1 MKISYR
7 NNPLIK
13 SLENDNFE
21 FSVSENDKDNYNKII
36 GFKIFEFIDL
46 NKKIFL
52 NNINIISNP
61 FLEAF
66 EIASPQLYDL
76 LEQENLDTA
85 DYCKVLIQ
93 KNKTIFYKLIVSD
106 KNINIKILAF
116 DKNILSAYIDIS
128 DTETLSFIS
137 NDYKVGKEEII
148 NNTVFTTICMELF
161 LIHCPIETINL
172 ASSSKIK
179 KDHLKYVNDT
189 NSNVKILTSLW
200 FTNLIQ
206 NNEFKVRGHFRL
218 QPYKNGKKLIWIDS
232 FNKKGYN
239 RSADKLKD

>member
-21 FSVSENDKDNYNKII
+21 FKVSQNDQDNYNKII

-46 NKKIFL
+46 NKKTFL

-76 LEQENLDTA
+76 LEKESLSED

-93 KNKTIFYKLIVSD
+93 KTKTIFYRLIISD

-116 DKNILSAYIDIS
+116 DKNILSAYIEIS
-128 DTETLSFIS
+128 EEETLYFIT
-137 NDYKVGKEEII
+137 NDYKIDKEDVK
-148 NNTVFTTICMELF
+148 NNTVFATICMELF
-161 LIHCPIETINL
+161 LVYCPIETINL
-172 ASSSKIK
+172 SSSSKIK

-189 NSNVKILTSLW
+189 NSNIKILTSLW

-206 NNEFKVRGHFRL
+206 DNGFKVRGHFRL
-218 QPYKNGKKLIWIDS
+218 QPYKEGKKLIWIDP

-239 RSADKLKD
+239 RKADKLN